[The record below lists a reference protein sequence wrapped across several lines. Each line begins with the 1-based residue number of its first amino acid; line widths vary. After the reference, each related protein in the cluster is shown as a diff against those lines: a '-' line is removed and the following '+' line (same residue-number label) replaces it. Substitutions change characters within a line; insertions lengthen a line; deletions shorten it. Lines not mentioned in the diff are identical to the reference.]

1 MPLRQFWVDFDVH
14 SLTAKQTSLSSEYSF
29 ISLLTQQQLLS
40 PSQRL
45 NAVTQKKLPL
55 YVTAGCTVQ
64 LVSMHDDLRCW
75 LKLVA
80 SANPDISKGEVAE
93 LSPLGLAMLGKGV
106 GEQVKLHIPGI
117 DIHFLITDILGD

>member
-1 MPLRQFWVDFDVH
+1 MPLRQFWADFDVH
-14 SLTAKQTSLSSEYSF
+14 SVTAKQTSLSSEYSF
-29 ISLLTQQQLLS
+29 ISALTQQKSLN
-40 PSQRL
+40 PPKRL
-45 NAVTQKKLPL
+45 NAVAQKKLPL
-55 YVTAGCTVQ
+55 YVTTGCTVQ